1 MNQPAPGAGG
11 SGEREAFLTD
21 FNGLQYSPAPVPVR
35 GRGDGDYAA
44 GHFGLNRLAPELF
57 EEAGKP
63 LVTPGER
70 LSALLLDLLLIVITL
85 GAGWLVWSL
94 VVWSSGRT
102 PGRQLLGH
110 VVADATTGEPL
121 GWGRMALRQ
130 VVVCGLLGAVL
141 GGLTMGVYLVVDA
154 AMTFSAGHRTLHDRL
169 ASSIVRHR

>member
-1 MNQPAPGAGG
+1 
-11 SGEREAFLTD
+11 LTD
-21 FNGLQYSPAPVPVR
+21 FNGFQYSPMPMPVTVPPPR
-35 GRGDGDYAA
+35 PALPGQAGDYAA
-44 GHFGLNRLAPELF
+44 GHFGLNGLAPELF
-57 EEAGKP
+57 DEVGVP

-70 LSALLLDLLLIVITL
+70 MSALLLDLLLAVVTL
-85 GAGWLVWSL
+85 GAGWLAWSL

-130 VVVCGLLGAVL
+130 VVVCGLLAAVL
-141 GGLTMGVYLVVDA
+141 GAMTAGVYLIADA

-169 ASSIVRHR
+169 AGSVVRYR